1 MRLKLFFELEN
12 NKIDN
17 QYRKSIIS
25 WIKHALENYDKNL
38 YQEIYDSNHKKTFTF
53 ATILPKPQ
61 FQKEE
66 VILENNQF
74 SVVFSAYNYVYALHI
89 YNSFL
94 KQKYQK
100 YALHQ
105 NSMTLTNIILIP
117 EKEITEDKITIKMSS
132 SLIVRNH
139 DRETLKD
146 IYYAFNKEG
155 FEKYLRIN
163 IEEQLQAENLDT
175 KILEEFEITPIKAKK
190 IIIPVY
196 EKMIECSIGIFEMKG
211 DKTLLN
217 YLYRAGIG
225 AKKAMGFGLFE
236 VI

>member
-12 NKIDN
+12 HKIDV

-53 ATILPKPQ
+53 ATILQKPQ
-61 FQKEE
+61 FQKKE

-89 YNSFL
+89 YNAFL

-100 YALHQ
+100 YSLHQ

-132 SLIVRNH
+132 PLIVRNH

-175 KILEEFEITPIKAKK
+175 KILEEFKITPIKAKK

-196 EKMIECSIGIFEMKG
+196 EKMIECSIGIFEMQG

-217 YLYRAGIG
+217 YLYRAGVG

-236 VI
+236 II

>member
-12 NKIDN
+12 HKIDV

-53 ATILPKPQ
+53 ATILQKPQ
-61 FQKEE
+61 FQKKE

-89 YNSFL
+89 YNAFL

-100 YALHQ
+100 YSLHQ

-132 SLIVRNH
+132 PLIVRNH

-175 KILEEFEITPIKAKK
+175 KILEEFKITPIKAKK

-217 YLYRAGIG
+217 YLYRAGVG
-225 AKKAMGFGLFE
+225 AKKAMGFGLCE
-236 VI
+236 II

>member
-12 NKIDN
+12 NKIDV

-25 WIKHALENYDKNL
+25 WIKYSLENYDENL
-38 YQEIYDSNHKKTFTF
+38 YKEMYDSNHKKTFTF

-61 FQKEE
+61 FGKEE
-66 VILENNQF
+66 VILKDNQF
-74 SVVFSAYNYVYALHI
+74 SIIFSAYNYVYALHI
-89 YNSFL
+89 YNAFL

-100 YALHQ
+100 YSLHQ
-105 NSMTLTNIILIP
+105 NSMTLTNMILIP
-117 EKEITEDKITIKMSS
+117 EKEIIENEITIKMSS
-132 SLIVRNH
+132 PMIVRNH
-139 DRETLKD
+139 DRETRKD

-175 KILEEFEITPIKAKK
+175 KILEEFQITPVQAKK

-196 EKMIECSIGIFEMKG
+196 EKMIECSIGIFKLQG

-217 YLYRAGIG
+217 YLYCAGIG